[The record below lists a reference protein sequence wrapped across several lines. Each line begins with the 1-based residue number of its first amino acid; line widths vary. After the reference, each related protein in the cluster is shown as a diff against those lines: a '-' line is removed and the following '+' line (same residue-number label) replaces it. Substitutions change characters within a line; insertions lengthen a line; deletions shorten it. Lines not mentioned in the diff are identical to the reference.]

1 MSHTSASENQ
11 ALRAR
16 RELYGLLAELFSF
29 PTRELG
35 EAISHG
41 ALAHSIH
48 AVVRSLP
55 YELAFDREG
64 FEVHVDPIDL
74 EAEYI
79 RLFDLPGGG
88 KTCPL
93 YTGVYTPSRRDSME
107 EILRLYR
114 HFGVTLASQG
124 RDLPDALP
132 TELEFLQYLVLRE
145 AAADSVSSEQSRTAQ
160 LDLLQR
166 QLRPWAEATA
176 PRLQSRQPGPF
187 YAAVVRFAGDAFAAD
202 AGYLRTLV
210 ATEARESG
218 EYPVRA

>member
-48 AVVRSLP
+48 AVVRALP
-55 YELAFDREG
+55 YELQFDRDG
-64 FEVHVDPIDL
+64 FEAHIDPPDL

-93 YTGVYTPSRRDSME
+93 YTGVYAPSRRDAME

-114 HFGVTLASQG
+114 HFGVTLANQG

-132 TELEFLQYLVLRE
+132 TELEFVQYLVLRE
-145 AAADSVSSEQSRTAQ
+145 AAADSVSAEQARTAQ

-166 QLRPWAEATA
+166 QLRPWAEATG

-187 YAAVVRFAGDAFAAD
+187 YAAAVRFAGEAFAAD
-202 AGYLRTLV
+202 AAYLAAIGAADPR
-210 ATEARESG
+210 EAAEF
-218 EYPVRA
+218 PVRA

>member
-1 MSHTSASENQ
+1 MSHATASANQ

-48 AVVRSLP
+48 AVTRALP
-55 YELAFDREG
+55 YEVAFERDG
-64 FEVHVDPIDL
+64 FEVHVDPAEL

-93 YTGVYTPSRRDSME
+93 YTGVYSPSRRDAME

-114 HFGVTLASQG
+114 HFGVTLANQG

-132 TELEFLQYLVLRE
+132 TVLEFQQYLVLRE
-145 AAADSVSSEQSRTAQ
+145 AAADSVSADQARAAQ
-160 LDLLQR
+160 FDLLQR
-166 QLRPWAEATA
+166 QLRPWAEATR
-176 PRLQSRQPGPF
+176 PRLETRQPGPF
-187 YAAVVRFAGDAFAAD
+187 YAGAVHFAGQAFAAD
-202 AGYLRTLV
+202 ATYLHRL
-210 ATEARESG
+210 AASEPREPA